1 MNFEDFIRRNLVRK
15 ATSDTEL
22 AKSLITESYKILKVI
37 KELNPSDANA
47 TLLMRECYES
57 FRQIC
62 EAIAVYKGY
71 KIYSH
76 EAITAFI
83 AEILNEKEIAESFD
97 RYRKIRNSINYYG
110 TPISLAETQK
120 ALVEIPK
127 FIDDLKKKYLF
138 DVLRL

>member
-1 MNFEDFIRRNLVRK
+1 MNFENFIRKNLVRK
-15 ATSDTEL
+15 SVPDTEL
-22 AKSLITESYKILKVI
+22 AKSLTIESNRILLVVNGLA
-37 KELNPSDANA
+37 LNDTNSSV
-47 TLLMRECYES
+47 LMRECYEA

-62 EAIAVYKGY
+62 EAIAVNNGY

-76 EAITAFI
+76 EAITSFV

-110 TPISLAETQK
+110 TPIDIGEVKK

-127 FIDDLKKKYLF
+127 FIEIIKKKYLLN
-138 DVLRL
+138 V

>member
-1 MNFEDFIRRNLVRK
+1 MNFKDFIRRGLVRK
-15 ATSDTEL
+15 ATSDVEL
-22 AKSLITESYKILKVI
+22 AKSLIAESGKILAVI
-37 KELNPSDANA
+37 KELKPNDTNS

-71 KIYSH
+71 RTYSH

-83 AEILNEKEIAESFD
+83 AEILNEKEIANSFD

-120 ALVEIPK
+120 ALAEIPK
-127 FIDDLKKKYLF
+127 FIENLKKEHLF
-138 DVLRL
+138 DVLR